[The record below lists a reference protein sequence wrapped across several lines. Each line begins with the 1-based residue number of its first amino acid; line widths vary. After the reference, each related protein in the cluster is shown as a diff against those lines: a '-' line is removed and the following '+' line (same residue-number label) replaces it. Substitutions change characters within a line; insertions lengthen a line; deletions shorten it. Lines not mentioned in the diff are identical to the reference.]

1 MGSSSTKLAA
11 SKKGMTSFYSL
22 TAVTSDGSIKKMED
36 FRGKVVYATNVASK
50 WGRSRCRCHCRC
62 CFCSYS
68 LSRLRFD
75 STPFVTRCNKLTVWN
90 FFFSEWINNP
100 LFKQKV
106 LLNASMLSSQ
116 VCMSDGVEISYPFL
130 DSRAENLD
138 GRNLR
143 RMKRSKNSPN
153 QKTFLASWWS

>member
-1 MGSSSTKLAA
+1 MTVRLKKWKISEEKLYMLPMLPRNEV
-11 SKKGMTSFYSL
+11 GL
-22 TAVTSDGSIKKMED
+22 
-36 FRGKVVYATNVASK
+36 VVVAIVVVASVDI
-50 WGRSRCRCHCRC
+50 RCRGCV
-62 CFCSYS
+62 
-68 LSRLRFD
+68 
-75 STPFVTRCNKLTVWN
+75 STRPRSSHVVINSPYEIS
-90 FFFSEWINNP
+90 FFRNEINNP

-153 QKTFLASWWS
+153 QKTFLAS